1 MLAAV
6 DAHGCLNAI
15 DRGRYSSGRGS
26 WCLWFPWAA
35 VALRLRW
42 GPCPISPRSSRAAPP
57 LSAHEDAFTVS
68 TNLTDANRPVS
79 RKVDDPSPGD
89 TYMLLGAPHEKY
101 PDGMLFAG
109 VKQQKRYVSYYL
121 MPAYTEDGL
130 ARGMSPELRQR
141 HAGQVLLQLHAGRR
155 GDVRRAR

>member
-1 MLAAV
+1 MPDLAPVFAE
-6 DAHGCLNAI
+6 
-15 DRGRYSSGRGS
+15 
-26 WCLWFPWAA
+26 
-35 VALRLRW
+35 LRR
-42 GPCPISPRSSRAAPP
+42 R

-130 ARGMSPELRQR
+130 AGGMSPELRKRMQGKSCFNFTR
-141 HAGQVLLQLHAGRR
+141 VDEGLFDELADLTSRGRDAYAAR
-155 GDVRRAR
+155 GWTAH